1 MTPGPIR
8 LPRWPITRLKLLD
21 MTPDQKGAP
30 YAGAPV
36 TLLQRDGFVEGRSLL
51 WLSAPRRSSG
61 HLGESPD
68 EHGQPAL
75 TISDPLFRA
84 VMPVDAP
91 RPFVLAGFH
100 MSFLRRVLGGPQ
112 DRPPHDLCLYRL
124 ARQRASWLRPCGLQE
139 SVLELRTDLMT
150 ELTQDSPFLRLHC
163 ATALLETLLEWEPL
177 NRLLVLSGNVV
188 SPPPGEK
195 EPFGQAAEW
204 ACLPQGPAM
213 LED

>member
-1 MTPGPIR
+1 
-8 LPRWPITRLKLLD
+8 
-21 MTPDQKGAP
+21 
-30 YAGAPV
+30 
-36 TLLQRDGFVEGRSLL
+36 SLL
-51 WLSAPRRSSG
+51 WLGEPRRASG
-61 HLGESPD
+61 HLEESLD

-84 VMPVDAP
+84 LMPVDAP

-100 MSFLRRVLGGPQ
+100 MSFLRCVMGGPQ
-112 DRPPHDLCLYRL
+112 DRPPYDLCLYRL

-150 ELTQDSPFLRLHC
+150 ELTREGPFLRLHC
-163 ATALLETLLEWEPL
+163 AAALLETLLEWEPL
-177 NRLLVLSGNVV
+177 TRLLVLSGNVV
-188 SPPPGEK
+188 SPPPGEE

-213 LED
+213 LEE